1 MNVLLWIV
9 QAILAA
15 MFALSGLMKSTQPK
29 EKLVPRLPWVKDF
42 SAPTVRFIGTAES
55 LGAIGLILPAVAGI
69 APVLT
74 PVAAT
79 GLAITMVLAAAT
91 HLRRREPSG
100 VAFNAVLFAAAGL
113 VAWGRFGPYAF

>member
-1 MNVLLWIV
+1 
-9 QAILAA
+9 
-15 MFALSGLMKSTQPK
+15 
-29 EKLVPRLPWVKDF
+29 
-42 SAPTVRFIGTAES
+42 VRFIGTAES
-55 LGAIGLILPAVAGI
+55 LGAIGLILPAAAGI

-100 VAFNAVLFAAAGL
+100 VAFNAVAGL
-113 VAWGRFGPYAF
+113 VAWGRFGPDAF